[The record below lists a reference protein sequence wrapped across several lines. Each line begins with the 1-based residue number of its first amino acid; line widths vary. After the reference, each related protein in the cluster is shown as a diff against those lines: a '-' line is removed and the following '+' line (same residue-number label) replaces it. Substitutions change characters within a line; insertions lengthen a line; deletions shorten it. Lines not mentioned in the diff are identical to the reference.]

1 MSRKAAVAGI
11 AGAAML
17 LLSGP
22 VRGFAA
28 TTTDCN
34 PPVVPESPMGPA
46 LLIVAALGALGLVA
60 YRRRRRGL
68 TATLVSTMAVVMLC
82 ASLLGTVLASAAT
95 TSCPGGGSTSS
106 GGQGVLG
113 TTTSTSN
120 SNSASTPLTGADI
133 PWITGG
139 VLVLSGAVFIA
150 VSPSRRHR
158 SGKG

>member
-1 MSRKAAVAGI
+1 MTSRKAAVAGI
-11 AGAAML
+11 AAAAML
-17 LLSGP
+17 LFEP
-22 VRGFAA
+22 VRSFAA

-46 LLIVAALGALGLVA
+46 LLIVAALGALALVA
-60 YRRRRRGL
+60 YRRRRRGV

-95 TSCPGGGSTSS
+95 TSCPGGGSTSP

-150 VSPSRRHR
+150 VSPRRRHR
-158 SGKG
+158 SGEA